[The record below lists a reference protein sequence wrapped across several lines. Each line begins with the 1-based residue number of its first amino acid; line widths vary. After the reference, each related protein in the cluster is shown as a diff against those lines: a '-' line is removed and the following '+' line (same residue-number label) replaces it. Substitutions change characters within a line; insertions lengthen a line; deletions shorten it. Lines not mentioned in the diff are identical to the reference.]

1 MPTAYINLT
10 EIARQ
15 NMIDKGFIPE
25 SPQTVLDQLKTLNA
39 PASPIQPF
47 RDMRDLPFFSIDND
61 DSKDLDQLTYAE
73 KDRIFIAVADVDAL
87 VKKNTPIDT
96 VAANNTT
103 SVYTPT
109 QVFPMLPLK
118 LSTNL
123 TSLNPQQDRCAM
135 VVEVKVSEKGEFTYG
150 GIYPAFV
157 RNHAQLAYNSVEAW
171 FSQNTP
177 LNQPQNIL
185 DQLLLQEGLARKIEA
200 YRNSK
205 GALVFD
211 SRELKAVLVND
222 IPVGLKPVVPNRA
235 TKLIENFMIAAN
247 VIVTTFLSQNNLPA
261 IRRIV
266 HIPQRWDRIVL
277 LAKEHGFPL
286 PEEPDSLALQKFLAE
301 RKAEDPENF
310 PELSLTMIKLIG
322 KGEYAAIFPGE
333 ESIGHFDLALTDYA
347 HTTAPNR
354 RFPDV
359 IMQRIL
365 KSHFYGGTPY
375 TPQELN
381 ELARHCTEKEDDA
394 TKVERK
400 MIKCAA
406 AVILAPSVGKVFK
419 GIITGASERGTWV
432 RLFNPSVEGK
442 VVKGFKGLDVGDK
455 VQVKLIHVDAAEG
468 FIDFQRINN

>member
-1 MPTAYINLT
+1 MTTQNINLS
-10 EIARQ
+10 EIAKQ
-15 NMIDKGFIPE
+15 NLIDKGFIPE
-25 SPQTVLDQLKTLNA
+25 PPQAVLEQLKTIQSPAA
-39 PASPIQPF
+39 PVQPF
-47 RDMRDLPFFSIDND
+47 QDLRHLTFFSIDND

-73 KDRIFIAVADVDAL
+73 KDRIFIAVADVDAI
-87 VKKNTPIDT
+87 VKKSTPIDN

-118 LSTNL
+118 LSTDL
-123 TSLNPQQDRCAM
+123 TSLNPDQDRCAM
-135 VVEVKVSEKGEFTYG
+135 VVEVLVSQEGQFTYG

-157 RNHAQLAYNSVEAW
+157 RNYAKLTYNGVEAW

-185 DQLLLQEGLARKIEA
+185 DQILLQEGFARKIEE

-205 GALVFD
+205 GALTFD
-211 SRELKAVLVND
+211 SRELKPVLVND
-222 IPVGLKPVVPNRA
+222 VPVGLKPVVANRA

-247 VIVTTFLSQNNLPA
+247 VIVTTFLTQNKMPA

-266 HIPQRWDRIVL
+266 RTPERWDRLVL
-277 LAKEHGFPL
+277 LGKEHGFPL
-286 PEEPDSLALQKFLAE
+286 PEEPDSLALQKFLTE
-301 RKAEDPENF
+301 RKKEDPENF
-310 PELSLTMIKLIG
+310 PELSLTVIKLIG

-333 ESIGHFDLALTDYA
+333 QPIGHFDLALTDYA

-365 KSHFYGGTPY
+365 KSHFYGGKPY

-381 ELARHCTEKEDDA
+381 ELASHCTQKEDDA

-406 AVILAPSVGKVFK
+406 ALILASDIGKTFK
-419 GIITGASERGTWV
+419 GVITGASDKGTWV
-432 RLFNPSVEGK
+432 RLLNPPVEGK
-442 VVKGFKGLDVGDK
+442 VVKGFL
-455 VQVKLIHVDAAEG
+455 
-468 FIDFQRINN
+468 